1 VLKCEELLN
10 CLYGDV
16 VANLYYVRHVLGRS
30 LPLLSVA
37 VEDVDGTD
45 DSARRDSGMI
55 GDSKYR
61 AIFLQEAAELRERLD
76 GIPVSSKL
84 KSRVDESFD
93 IWVAPDAGEI
103 SLMNAR
109 AFFCDELEDSILP
122 EVLRQ
127 LDREKGVI
135 PENLAHLAPLMCE
148 FYKDHPDYEQNVFL
162 MMRFKE
168 TEHFEEIT
176 RVVRG
181 TLRRYGLHVL
191 RADDKEYSEDLW
203 ANVCVYALG
212 CKCGVAVFEEIDERE
227 FNPNIALEPGF
238 MMAQGKRCLLLKDK
252 RMPKLPT
259 DVMGKLYKTFDSYKI
274 PQTIARQLRS
284 WLVDIG
290 VKQN

>member
-191 RADDKEYSEDLW
+191 RPESR
-203 ANVCVYALG
+203 
-212 CKCGVAVFEEIDERE
+212 I
-227 FNPNIALEPGF
+227 I
-238 MMAQGKRCLLLKDK
+238 
-252 RMPKLPT
+252 
-259 DVMGKLYKTFDSYKI
+259 
-274 PQTIARQLRS
+274 
-284 WLVDIG
+284 
-290 VKQN
+290 